1 MEPHVRSQNGLVF
14 RVGALTTHPAC
25 TTRMDK
31 YTRGTW
37 SALTATFMP
46 RHMVSLDRVFHADL
60 LFMKWVID
68 HGPLQAGETLSAPC
82 YSALKRLAKRHH
94 LLDASVEAVG
104 GCCVEKS
111 VYWRYDLP
119 KELTAELQRKDELR
133 KTCTVATNLLRI
145 VGMVVTAWVM
155 LELVGDR
162 PAFEENPVIMRADN
176 VTAVS

>member
-1 MEPHVRSQNGLVF
+1 M
-14 RVGALTTHPAC
+14 
-25 TTRMDK
+25 
-31 YTRGTW
+31 
-37 SALTATFMP
+37 
-46 RHMVSLDRVFHADL
+46 SLDRVFHADL

-68 HGPLQAGETLSAPC
+68 DGLLQAGETLSAPC

-94 LLDASVEAVG
+94 LSDASVEAVG